1 MQGQPLW
8 CFDAMASG
16 AWRWFEP
23 KTTGRVPEPRAAM
36 AHAVMDGEFVIAGG
50 WDGKTAFDDAYSLD
64 LSTFRWRKHSFSG
77 MCDASLSDRIFFGHT
92 SSPEGLI
99 FVHGGASPKNLN
111 DMFDDVMT
119 FDAKTSK
126 LCRLRTSGNGPGLRC
141 RQANAYMNGYLYAFG
156 GHAGKGWLES
166 IHRLDVD
173 SAHLVGGGST
183 DGVVATW
190 EEITAKGFKPY
201 PRAHACLIPWPL
213 PQPRLLLYGGGDGD
227 TDFAATYVMDTHTHY
242 WTRLTNVRAVPSP
255 LLGHHLRHD
264 VRVCLARSGDQCD
277 RRTLTAPLW
286 HGDPCERRPCHAGS
300 RRFRRGHD

>member
-1 MQGQPLW
+1 MSPTHRPPTGRSPGSTSFGVDCTRRKVVADVDSGACRGPALRV
-8 CFDAMASG
+8 AMASG

-111 DMFDDVMT
+111 DMFDDVLT

-141 RQANAYMNGYLYAFG
+141 RQSDRL
-156 GHAGKGWLES
+156 HASRL
-166 IHRLDVD
+166 HRL
-173 SAHLVGGGST
+173 T
-183 DGVVATW
+183 
-190 EEITAKGFKPY
+190 
-201 PRAHACLIPWPL
+201 
-213 PQPRLLLYGGGDGD
+213 
-227 TDFAATYVMDTHTHY
+227 
-242 WTRLTNVRAVPSP
+242 TRLRGAAMTSSPPSRAEI
-255 LLGHHLRHD
+255 GG
-264 VRVCLARSGDQCD
+264 AFWESG
-277 RRTLTAPLW
+277 
-286 HGDPCERRPCHAGS
+286 
-300 RRFRRGHD
+300 